1 MMTSTVATNTAASAD
16 AVLNLLRRIGHP
28 VAPHVAM
35 RLSAALSDDA
45 HAIAQVA
52 ASLSPSQRA
61 GHTALPDPLPLVRA
75 VTDSLAGVWEGLD
88 ASSRRLLLMASVSVD
103 RRVDVVLAAS
113 GLSMPELLASDA
125 ASHVIVAAGR
135 VSFADA
141 RTRILVHDTAT
152 LAERTQVHAA
162 LAAAYRA
169 AGDDRLA
176 VWHTS
181 LSTLEGDP
189 ALVAPLLELARAARR
204 SGAAEWAHAVAR
216 EAASHSSGPDRLG
229 AHLVAGEAALDAG
242 LVEDAVNWL
251 RGPAAAADELSAR
264 ALPAF
269 VVALTLSEGSVPDG
283 ELFRHVAR
291 ATGDDPAQAESI
303 ARALEVAAG
312 LHAERGHADA
322 AADLLPL
329 AERLAGNEG
338 RSGARVALTRAW
350 CALFRHDEGAAGP
363 EGRGRHDTAPA
374 ADHEAPADG
383 AQHDRADPHTGCG
396 ADTLERIVQAIELAR
411 EGRHE
416 QALGVLQGRA
426 GSTMGA
432 AAPWFSDLANT
443 HPGPLIEAYRRVA
456 IALVDFWSGDLSRA
470 RRGLAEASLVAPIG
484 LPFAG
489 LGVAL
494 ARRLD
499 VCTDGTPLPTSMAL
513 EDTHPTPNTRP
524 LRGGVLVDRA
534 IAAYLGGRVTEAAT
548 LLSLATDA
556 SPSASAAELPL
567 PGLDETAVWALA
579 GRADEAR
586 RAAARLE
593 LAAQR
598 LSPLHRRVVVARTRV
613 LTATSPD
620 EVAAAAHSAAEAC
633 RSLSSP
639 YERGRT
645 EMILGRARAAHGDL
659 EAARAHLL
667 AASGLF
673 DAAGAAVW
681 RDACDADLELLP
693 AESPVS
699 VLTQPL
705 PLAAVRQA
713 AAPTPLV
720 PDDLTESVEERC
732 RAAWRDTL
740 TERELDVALLV
751 SQGHSNREVA
761 HRLFV
766 SVRTVEV
773 HLGRIFTK
781 LGVPSRV
788 ALTVLAHRE
797 GRGYAPVAARA

>member
-1 MMTSTVATNTAASAD
+1 MTATVASSSAASAD
-16 AVLNLLRRIGHP
+16 AVLNLLRRIGQP

-35 RLSAALSDDA
+35 RLAAALSDDA

-75 VTDSLAGVWEGLD
+75 VADALPGAWEGLD
-88 ASSRRLLLMASVSVD
+88 AASRRLLLMASVSVD

-113 GLSMPELLASDA
+113 GLSMPELLESDA
-125 ASHVIVAAGR
+125 APHVVVAAGR
-135 VSFADA
+135 VAFADP
-141 RTRILVHDTAT
+141 RTRILVHDTAS

-162 LAAAYRA
+162 LAEAYRD

-189 ALVAPLLELARAARR
+189 ALVAPLLELASTARR

-216 EAASHSSGPDRLG
+216 EAASHSSGRDRLL
-229 AHLVAGEAALDAG
+229 AHLIAGEAALDAG
-242 LVEDAVNWL
+242 LVEDAVTWL
-251 RGPAAAADELSAR
+251 REPASSGDDLSAR

-283 ELFRHVAR
+283 DLSHHVGR
-291 ATGDDPAQAESI
+291 AGRDSAEAEPI
-303 ARALEVAAG
+303 ARALAIAAG
-312 LHAERGHADA
+312 LHAERGHADE
-322 AADLLPL
+322 ADEVLTL
-329 AERLAGNEG
+329 AERVGAGDG
-338 RSGARVALTRAW
+338 RCAERAALGRAW
-350 CALFRHDEGAAGP
+350 AALFRNDLGAATPRAESGSV
-363 EGRGRHDTAPA
+363 EA
-374 ADHEAPADG
+374 ADDPAVRRARGDDAPG
-383 AQHDRADPHTGCG
+383 RCT
-396 ADTLERIVQAIELAR
+396 ADTLERIVHAIELAR
-411 EGRHE
+411 DGHHE

-432 AAPWFSDLANT
+432 SAPWFSDLSNA

-456 IALVDFWSGDLSRA
+456 IALVEFWSGDLSRA

-499 VCTDGTPLPTSMAL
+499 VCTDGTPLPTSVAL

-534 IAAYLGGRVTEAAT
+534 IAAYLGGRVTEAGT

-556 SPSASAAELPL
+556 SPSPVAVELPL

-593 LAAQR
+593 AAAQR
-598 LSPLHRRVVVARTRV
+598 MSPLHRRVVVARTRV
-613 LTATSPD
+613 LTAASAD
-620 EVAAAAHSAAEAC
+620 EVAAAARSAAEAC

-639 YERGRT
+639 YERART
-645 EMILGRARAAHGDL
+645 EMVLGRARAAHGDL

-681 RDACDADLELLP
+681 REACDADLDLLP

-713 AAPTPLV
+713 AASAPFTPDEV
-720 PDDLTESVEERC
+720 SQSVEERC

-797 GRGYAPVAARA
+797 ARAYAPVAARA

>member
-1 MMTSTVATNTAASAD
+1 MRVMTSTVATNPAASAD

-61 GHTALPDPLPLVRA
+61 GHAALPDPLPLVRA
-75 VTDSLAGVWEGLD
+75 VTDALAGVWEGLD

-103 RRVDVVLAAS
+103 RRVDVVLDAS
-113 GLSMPELLASDA
+113 GVSMPELLASDA
-125 ASHVIVAAGR
+125 APHVVVAAGR
-135 VSFADA
+135 VSFADP
-141 RTRILVHDTAT
+141 RTRILVHDTAS

-162 LAAAYRA
+162 LATAYRA
-169 AGDDRLA
+169 AGDERLA

-189 ALVAPLLELARAARR
+189 ELVAPLLELARAARR

-216 EAASHSSGPDRLG
+216 EAASHSSGPDRLR

-242 LVEDAVNWL
+242 LVEDAVTWL
-251 RGPAAAADELSAR
+251 RGPAAAADELAAR

-291 ATGDDPAQAESI
+291 ATEGDAAQAESI

-329 AERLAGNEG
+329 AKRLAAT
-338 RSGARVALTRAW
+338 GAASASRVALTRAW
-350 CALFRHDEGAAGP
+350 CALFRHDDGSAGSEAFARSEP
-363 EGRGRHDTAPA
+363 APA
-374 ADHEAPADG
+374 ADLAE
-383 AQHDRADPHTGCG
+383 PHTRGG
-396 ADTLERIVQAIELAR
+396 VDALERIVQAIELAR
-411 EGRHE
+411 GERYE

-432 AAPWFSDLANT
+432 AAPWFSDLANA

-470 RRGLAEASLVAPIG
+470 RRGLAEASLVAPVG

-556 SPSASAAELPL
+556 SPTASAAELPL
-567 PGLDETAVWALA
+567 PGLDETSVWALA

-586 RAAARLE
+586 RAAARVE

-598 LSPLHRRVVVARTRV
+598 LSPLHRKVVVSRTRV

-639 YERGRT
+639 YERART

-713 AAPTPLV
+713 TAPTPLV

-732 RAAWRDTL
+732 RAAWRDIL

-761 HRLFV
+761 NRLFV

-797 GRGYAPVAARA
+797 ARGHPPIAARA